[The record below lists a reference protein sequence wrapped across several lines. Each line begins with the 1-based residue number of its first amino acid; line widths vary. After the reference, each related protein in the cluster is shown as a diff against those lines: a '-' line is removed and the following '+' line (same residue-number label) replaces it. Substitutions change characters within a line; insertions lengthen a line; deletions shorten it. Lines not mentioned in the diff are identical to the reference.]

1 MVNTSSILVRP
12 LTLKLI
18 IMPNMS
24 YCRFENTVKDMQDC
38 LNAIEDR
45 EVSNLSDYELKA
57 LEHFLELGRVIVD
70 YEDDIQ
76 QILDEHNDE

>member
-1 MVNTSSILVRP
+1 
-12 LTLKLI
+12 
-18 IMPNMS
+18 MPNMS
-24 YCRFENTVKDMQDC
+24 YCRFENTVNDMQDC

-45 EVSNLSDYELKA
+45 EVNDLSSYEVMA
-57 LEHFLELGRVIVD
+57 LQHFLELGRVIVD